1 MASNKGKKY
10 KKLRGDEKPTQD
22 SAKRARAFM
31 SWFGV
36 RFEEIRD
43 GFGPAFNDEVAVD
56 TALRIREDIELKGLI
71 ILGKYRHYF
80 IRAYNVNLIAHKK
93 REAARAAAHL
103 DIDGTRDYGNEA
115 EDAPKW
121 RDILGV
127 EDFDPHEYEHA
138 VDTLRAEVLDFVRR
152 HHDPVAAS
160 LFEIYVELS
169 PDISYNRLARMLGLP
184 YRKIWQDLGA
194 IKKDAVHWFADR
206 RAYLIN
212 T

>member
-36 RFEEIRD
+36 RFEEIRA

-80 IRAYNVNLIAHKK
+80 IRAYNVNLMAHKK
-93 REAARAAAHL
+93 REATRRAAHV
-103 DIDGTRDYGNEA
+103 DIDEPNDEGLPWA
-115 EDAPKW
+115 EL
-121 RDILGV
+121 LGAH
-127 EDFDPHEYEHA
+127 DLDPHEYEHA

-169 PDISYNRLARMLGLP
+169 PDISYNRLARMLGMP

-194 IKKDAVHWFADR
+194 IKKDVLYWFAER

>member
-22 SAKRARAFM
+22 SAARARAFM
-31 SWFGV
+31 GWFGL
-36 RFEEIRD
+36 RFEQIRD
-43 GFGPAFNDEVAVD
+43 GFGAAFDDEVAVD
-56 TALRIREDIELKGLI
+56 TALRIREDIELKGLVI
-71 ILGKYRHYF
+71 TGRYRHYF
-80 IRAYNVNLIAHKK
+80 IRAYNVNLIAAKK
-93 REAARAAAHL
+93 RAAVQTARHV
-103 DIDGTRDYGNEA
+103 DIDEPNDEGLPWAEMLGA
-115 EDAPKW
+115 EDM
-121 RDILGV
+121 
-127 EDFDPHEYEHA
+127 DPHEYEMA

-194 IKKDAVHWFADR
+194 IKKDVVYWFAER
-206 RAYLIN
+206 RAYLMN
-212 T
+212 A